1 MVKQFNIEHEPVL
14 SELAKKLK
22 AYYGQRLVDLVLFG
36 SRARGE
42 AEHGSDYDVMVVL
55 NGNVDRRI
63 ERQATR
69 EIILILCRKYDV
81 VIMCHFI
88 SPDRYRQER
97 SPFMMNVRREGVL
110 V

>member
-1 MVKQFNIEHEPVL
+1 MIKQSNIEHELVL
-14 SELAKKLK
+14 SELARELR
-22 AYYGQRLVDLVLFG
+22 ACYGQRLVDLILFG
-36 SRARGE
+36 SRAREE
-42 AEHGSDYDVMVVL
+42 AEGGSDYDIMVVL

-69 EIILILCRKYDV
+69 KIILQLCRKYDV
-81 VIMCHFI
+81 VIMCHFV
-88 SPDRYRQER
+88 SSDRYRQER